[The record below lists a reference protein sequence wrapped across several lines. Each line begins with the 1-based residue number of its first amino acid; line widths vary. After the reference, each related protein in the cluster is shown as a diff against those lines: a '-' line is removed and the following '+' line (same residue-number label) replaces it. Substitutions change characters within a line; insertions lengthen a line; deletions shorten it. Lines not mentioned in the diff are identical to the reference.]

1 MVYHVFGDPAHGV
14 SRVFRVRYIRR
25 ILARSRNHEIVAENL
40 VAIPGRVHC
49 ECCRL
54 LRGRARHRSVRVSV
68 TQEFERQPAA
78 RDCPDLSVV
87 RADARL

>member
-1 MVYHVFGDPAHGV
+1 MVYHVFGAPAHGV

-68 TQEFERQPAA
+68 TQ
-78 RDCPDLSVV
+78 DLSANPLPATVPTYPWFV
-87 RADARL
+87 LTHA